1 VSIGNSELQVSSG
14 PRPAT
19 DEPGATTCSALD
31 AARLWRRIVV
41 AALAAVC
48 AISVCALDDD
58 FEATVRRLVDGL
70 YQLRGSDRKAE
81 QALVAKGSSRAD
93 ADRVVR
99 GLADGFVRCLLN
111 EQKSYAADH
120 QESFSK
126 RLRGVQHSLD
136 RDGAGQVLQDLLATA
151 RAQRTSGDAC
161 GVDDLR
167 KVGLT
172 ADGLN

>member
-1 VSIGNSELQVSSG
+1 MTEE
-14 PRPAT
+14 A
-19 DEPGATTCSALD
+19 GATTGSALVC
-31 AARLWRRIVV
+31 ARRWRPVIV

-48 AISVCALDDD
+48 ATRVCALDDD

-70 YQLRGSDRKAE
+70 YQLRGTDQQAE

-93 ADRVVR
+93 AGRVVR

-120 QESFSK
+120 QESFAK

-136 RDGAGQVLQDLLATA
+136 RDGAGQVLQDLLETA

-161 GVDDLR
+161 GFDELR

-172 ADGLN
+172 VDGLS